1 MSVQVDNMIFST
13 GHNLT
18 NSLVRDGAPELPEGY
33 SYRLHIKHDNGPGQV
48 TARIGYAYA
57 DEWIEVARFTEVT
70 RANLHGA
77 TVAAA
82 VHAHE
87 VWQESQ

>member
-18 NSLVRDGAPELPEGY
+18 SSLVNDGAPELPEGF
-33 SYRLHIKHDNGPGQV
+33 SYRLHIVHGDGPGRV
-48 TARIGYAYA
+48 TARIGYTSG
-57 DEWIEVARFTEVT
+57 DEWVEVARFTEVT

-87 VWQESQ
+87 VWQESR